1 MYNNFAAQYAPEVAL
16 PPYGEFDTPETD
28 AGLTP
33 PEHLYDSNGTPLN
46 YIQSQG
52 GQREFL
58 VPRGQQVFSAPSTPN
73 TTQAPIRLRGRGQQI
88 PDYPLGPNTDAQP
101 QNLMRPDMP
110 SATARI
116 PPMQSQSPPVQGQS
130 LPYQGL
136 IRPPT
141 PSATVR
147 IPPSQSQPP
156 VSGNTQQ
163 RTMEDQITTAAFA
176 ERNMQNRVADA
187 AVAERVLPSTRSPV
201 TSIQNEFN
209 AGTAGG
215 LGTLQR
221 LIEDSQ
227 FGGRLSEFIS
237 RIQGRPL
244 EGPRRRGA
252 SGSLMESNLRGMSD
266 PHDNLSFVD
275 SEPTGAVP
283 TVTPTSSVRW
293 NGAVTQ
299 VGPYEQTGRA
309 EEVAAMLRAH
319 NIRVTSVTR
328 TNNASRGGHDQGN
341 SIDVDPQDRIRAMN
355 LIARWYPGLTS
366 ESFDISAGQRFGRNV
381 RSTGHHGHIDLG
393 PVAGPRRRAANNT
406 QNQ

>member
-1 MYNNFAAQYAPEVAL
+1 MYNDFAAQYAPEVAL
-16 PPYGEFDTPETD
+16 PPYGEFDVPETD

-33 PEHLYDSNGTPLN
+33 PEHLYDSSGTPLN
-46 YIQSQG
+46 YIQNQG

-58 VPRGQQVFSAPSTPN
+58 VPRGQQVFSAPPTPN
-73 TTQAPIRLRGRGQQI
+73 STQTPMRMRGRTQQT
-88 PDYPLGPNTDAQP
+88 PDYPLGPNTDTQP

-110 SATARI
+110 RATARI
-116 PPMQSQSPPVQGQS
+116 PPAQSQMPPSQS
-130 LPYQGL
+130 LV
-136 IRPPT
+136 RPDMPR
-141 PSATVR
+141 ATVR

-156 VSGNTQQ
+156 ASGNTQQ
-163 RTMEDQITTAAFA
+163 RTMEDQVTNAALTERGMQDRVANAAFA
-176 ERNMQNRVADA
+176 ERALGNA
-187 AVAERVLPSTRSPV
+187 RSPV
-201 TSIQNEFN
+201 DSIQNEFN

-244 EGPRRRGA
+244 ERPRRRSA
-252 SGSLMESNLRGMSD
+252 SGSLMESELRGMSD

-283 TVTPTSSVRW
+283 TVTPTSSTRW
-293 NGAVTQ
+293 NGTVTMVPPELQ
-299 VGPYEQTGRA
+299 AGRA

-341 SIDVDPQDRIRAMN
+341 SIDVDPQDRTRAMN
-355 LIARWYPGLTS
+355 LIARWYPGLAS
-366 ESFDISAGQRFGRNV
+366 ESFDIAAGQRFGRNV
-381 RSTGHHGHIDLG
+381 QSTGHHAHIDLG
-393 PVAGPRRRAANNT
+393 PVAGPRRTRHTHN
-406 QNQ
+406 